1 MKIDYVRSGGL
12 AGMRQGFSASSDS
25 LSADARNQLL
35 QLVQSSRFFDQP
47 EVVKPDEM
55 GADRFEYRIT
65 VEGDQG
71 TRTIRVAEGAVPA
84 ELQPLI
90 TWLVQNSRHG

>member
-12 AGMRQGFSASSDS
+12 AGMRQGFSVSSDS
-25 LSADARNQLL
+25 LSPDARNQLV

-47 EVVKPDEM
+47 AVIKPGEM
-55 GADRFEYRIT
+55 GADRFQHKIT

-71 TRTIRVAEGAVPA
+71 SHTVQVVDGSVPA
-84 ELQPLI
+84 ELQPLV
-90 TWLVQNSRHG
+90 TWLANNSRRG